1 MPLFPVQPT
10 RVTMNL
16 DDLIQRA
23 DVWRG
28 GDAPPLSGLASG
40 YRALDDLLNG
50 GWPQGALVEIL
61 SAYRGIGEL
70 RLLLPALAGLTQDKR
85 WLAFV
90 APPYIPYA
98 PALARAGVRLERV
111 MQVHPRTRTDTL
123 WALEQT
129 LRSGS
134 CGAVLA
140 WPQQADARSLRRLQL
155 AAETGNSLGVL
166 FRQPSAARE
175 SSPAAVRLQ
184 LAPAATRLSIDVL
197 KRRSGWPVG
206 PIDLEVTH
214 ALALSGFSQAGA
226 GNLYSR
232 A

>member
-1 MPLFPVQPT
+1 
-10 RVTMNL
+10 MNL

-23 DVWRG
+23 DLRRG
-28 GDAPPLSGLASG
+28 GDAPPPSGLATG
-40 YRALDDLLNG
+40 YETLDALLNG

-70 RLLLPALAGLTQDKR
+70 RLLLPALAGLTREKR

-98 PALARAGVRLERV
+98 PALARAGVRLDRV
-111 MQVHPRTRTDTL
+111 MQVHPRTGTDTL

-140 WPQQADARSLRRLQL
+140 WPQRADARSLRRLQL
-155 AAETGNSLGVL
+155 AAEAGNSLGVL
-166 FRQPSAARE
+166 FRQPSAGRE
-175 SSPAAVRLQ
+175 RSPAVVRLR

-197 KRRSGWPVG
+197 KRRSGWPTG
-206 PIDLEVTH
+206 PIDLEVRH
-214 ALALSGFSQAGA
+214 ALALSGFSEAGA
-226 GNLYSR
+226 RDLHPR